1 MEYPSKIPGSEM
13 ATWPSF
19 THEPGPFF
27 VINYV
32 YANNYQLVT
41 KWNCQHRNNEDAL
54 VKLSTLVITEIDKM
68 SVFIAYRIIED
79 KIYDKTIK
87 NFFLI

>member
-19 THEPGPFF
+19 THEPGPF
-27 VINYV
+27 VIVNYV
-32 YANNYQLVT
+32 YANKYQLVT
-41 KWNCQHRNNEDAL
+41 KWKFQHRNNEDVL
-54 VKLSTLVITEIDKM
+54 VKLSTVVITEIDKM
-68 SVFIAYRIIED
+68 SVFIDYRIIED

-87 NFFLI
+87 KPFF